1 LSKHT
6 EILTDSIGYLTGRA
20 HRGIREAMSVALNN
34 AGLDIS
40 PAQLPAIG
48 CLILRDGAPV
58 NQCKMSEHMNID
70 RHRVSRIVKDLEG
83 KGWINS
89 IANPHNK
96 RENLIELS
104 QRGVKLLPII
114 RNCAKEIAKRAFN
127 GCTAEERSI
136 TLDTLKKINN
146 NLNNDE

>member
-1 LSKHT
+1 MAKDTVS
-6 EILTDSIGYLTGRA
+6 ITDNIGYLTGRA
-20 HRGIREAMSVALNN
+20 HRGMREAMAVALNK

-40 PAQLPAIG
+40 PAHLPAIF
-48 CLILRDGAPV
+48 CLIRRDGAPV
-58 NQCKMSEHMNID
+58 NQCKLSEHMNID

-96 RENLIELS
+96 RENLIQLS
-104 QRGVKLLPII
+104 QHGARLIPII
-114 RNCAKEIAKRAFN
+114 SHCKKDIMERAFV

-136 TLDTLKKINN
+136 TLETLKKINT